1 MILDVINRQN
11 AYASKEIFKM
21 NKFKGKKM
29 KDINGNSVSFSELT
43 GGKNCI
49 VFTYPKMGESGKF
62 LPENL
67 KDLKGL
73 TGCTLQCKAY
83 QENLADIK
91 AAGFTLIAVGSQ
103 NIEKMVEFKQ
113 GLGANFIFLSDENFE
128 LETALNLQ
136 TFATNDGKKF
146 YHRQT
151 LIIKGGE
158 VVERFDKIA
167 EPANDAAN
175 VLAAIRNL

>member
-1 MILDVINRQN
+1 
-11 AYASKEIFKM
+11 
-21 NKFKGKKM
+21 M
-29 KDINGNSVSFSELT
+29 KDINGASVKFSELT
-43 GGKNCI
+43 RDKDCI

-67 KDLKGL
+67 KDLRGL

-83 QENLADIK
+83 QENLADIE
-91 AAGFTLIAVGSQ
+91 ATGFTLIAVGSQ
-103 NIEKMVEFKQ
+103 SIEKMAEFKQ

-136 TFATNDGKKF
+136 TFTTNDGKKF

-151 LIIKGGE
+151 LIIKGGD

>member
-1 MILDVINRQN
+1 M
-11 AYASKEIFKM
+11 A
-21 NKFKGKKM
+21 
-29 KDINGNSVSFSELT
+29 
-43 GGKNCI
+43 
-49 VFTYPKMGESGKF
+49 
-62 LPENL
+62 
-67 KDLKGL
+67 
-73 TGCTLQCKAY
+73 
-83 QENLADIK
+83 
-91 AAGFTLIAVGSQ
+91 
-103 NIEKMVEFKQ
+103 EFKQ

-128 LETALNLQ
+128 LEIALNLQ
-136 TFATNDGKKF
+136 TFTTNDGKKF